1 MVFIGGFMK
10 KLGIFLLSL
19 VIFCSSVVLCVS
31 FSIQEIT
38 SRVVTNVVL
47 DQINVR
53 EITNIVQDIAPEVSD
68 EQLTILEEKII
79 QSEELNDLS
88 TSYLN
93 EFANSIQQNKELN
106 QEKLKEQLRTF
117 FDNNIDTITKE
128 LNTTLTPEE
137 EQKLRD
143 TITSHSEE
151 LSQKVEQVITEKTV
165 SLPKEQ
171 QTMLNLYAS
180 MNTFGMKLA
189 IGIVIVLSIIFIVV
203 ISKSFYHWLR
213 PVGIAGTLAGT
224 IVLFLF
230 PMFIQ
235 LIEEFLSTDLLGKNV
250 AIPVQ
255 TLKLSG
261 TILLITSIVMIALYY
276 IIKLFQKKNITTRNS
291 QQI

>member
-1 MVFIGGFMK
+1 MK

-19 VIFCSSVVLCVS
+19 VIFCSSIVLCVS
-31 FSIQEIT
+31 FYIQEIT

-93 EFANSIQQNKELN
+93 EFANSIQQNKELD
-106 QEKLKEQLRTF
+106 QEKLKEQLGTF
-117 FDNNIDTITKE
+117 FDNNIDTVTKE

-180 MNTFGMKLA
+180 MNTLGMKLA
-189 IGIVIVLSIIFIVV
+189 MGIVIVLSIIFIIV